1 MHISGMVRLRINRC
15 RSGYGCQ
22 KYILTLVSCYIREYL
37 VMIQSVGLT
46 KQFVRTLKKGKKEE
60 FYAVDN
66 ISFKANQGEILGVL
80 GPNGAGKTT
89 LLRMLGS
96 LMEPTIGHV
105 IIEDRNGNE
114 IIDKTSLKKH
124 IGYLSENTKLYGRFT
139 VREMLFIFGEL
150 YGFSKDEI
158 NEKIENTNNILNMS
172 EFLDN
177 RIEKLST
184 GQKQRTS
191 IARCLLHDPEIYIFD
206 EPTLGLDIISS
217 KAIIDFMKQEKKR
230 GKSVL
235 YSTHYMEEAEYLCD
249 RIIMINKGK
258 IIAEGTPEELRKQ
271 TETGNLRDTFFAL
284 VEGGDCD
291 EL

>member
-1 MHISGMVRLRINRC
+1 MNRC
-15 RSGYGCQ
+15 WYNDGQELGGYGL
-22 KYILTLVSCYIREYL
+22 IEARE
-37 VMIQSVGLT
+37 LT
-46 KQFVRTLKKGKKEE
+46 KQFVRTQKKGRKEE
-60 FYAVDN
+60 FYAVEKV
-66 ISFKANQGEILGVL
+66 SFSAQSGEILGIL

-96 LMEPTIGHV
+96 LMEPNSGHV
-105 IIEDRNGNE
+105 VIVDQDGRRL
-114 IIDKTSLKKH
+114 TQRARLKQH

-139 VREMLFIFGEL
+139 VRELLSLFGEL
-150 YGFSKDEI
+150 YDKTEDEREERI
-158 NEKIENTNNILNMS
+158 CEISELLQMD

-191 IARCLLHDPEIYIFD
+191 IARCLVHDPDIYIFD

-217 KAIIDFMKQEKKR
+217 RAIIDFMKQEKQR

-235 YSTHYMEEAEYLCD
+235 YSTHYMEEAEFLCD
-249 RIIMINKGK
+249 RIIMLDKGRV
-258 IIAEGTPEELRKQ
+258 IASGTPEELKNA
-271 TETGNLRDTFFAL
+271 THTGNLRDTFFAYI
-284 VEGGDCD
+284 EGGIQD

>member
-1 MHISGMVRLRINRC
+1 
-15 RSGYGCQ
+15 
-22 KYILTLVSCYIREYL
+22 
-37 VMIQSVGLT
+37 MIQSVGLT

-139 VREMLFIFGEL
+139 VREMLSIFGEL
-150 YGFSKDEI
+150 YGFSKEEI

-217 KAIIDFMKQEKKR
+217 KAIIDFMKQEKNR